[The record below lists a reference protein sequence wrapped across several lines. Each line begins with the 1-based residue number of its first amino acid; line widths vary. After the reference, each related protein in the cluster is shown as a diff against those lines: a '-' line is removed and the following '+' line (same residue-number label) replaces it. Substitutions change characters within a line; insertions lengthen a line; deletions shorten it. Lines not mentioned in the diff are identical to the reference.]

1 SASLVHVAELLDAR
15 GDLDAALKAYT
26 DALAVEPNDR
36 VEAERKALVARTEA
50 ARLPPD
56 YRAIES
62 TPQITRGDLA
72 ALIGVR
78 LSALLQ
84 ATRSR
89 DVGVMTDIRG
99 HWAQTWILAVA
110 RAGVLDPFANHTF
123 QPRTVVRR
131 VDFAQAMTRLLA
143 KVAILVPSQ
152 ARAWTNAR
160 GRFTDIGSGH
170 LAYPAAS
177 TAVAAGL
184 MIATPDGSFQPS
196 RVVSG
201 AEA

>member
-1 SASLVHVAELLDAR
+1 
-15 GDLDAALKAYT
+15 
-26 DALAVEPNDR
+26 
-36 VEAERKALVARTEA
+36 
-50 ARLPPD
+50 
-56 YRAIES
+56 
-62 TPQITRGDLA
+62 
-72 ALIGVR
+72 
-78 LSALLQ
+78 
-84 ATRSR
+84 
-89 DVGVMTDIRG
+89 
-99 HWAQTWILAVA
+99 
-110 RAGVLDPFANHTF
+110 NHTF

-143 KVAILVPSQ
+143 KAAILVPSQ

-160 GRFTDIGSGH
+160 GRFTDIAAGH

-201 AEA
+201 AEAIDAIERLRAMTNVSTAAGAGRR